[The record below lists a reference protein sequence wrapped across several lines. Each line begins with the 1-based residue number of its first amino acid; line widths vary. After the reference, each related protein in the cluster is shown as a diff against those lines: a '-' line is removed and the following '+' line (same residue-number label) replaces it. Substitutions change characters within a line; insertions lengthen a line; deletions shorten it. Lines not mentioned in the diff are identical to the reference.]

1 MIYYSSKLIRLIS
14 FDKIKKL
21 PVKKTTQFIWSDYS
35 IYITISQSSSASSP
49 KSYPAD
55 SKSSLSAPQKQYS
68 KTLIETIL
76 YSIFVCLVVR
86 TIARRKCSFLGCR
99 GGFRRRLRRSCGGS
113 WWLIGF
119 LGLGGL
125 CFVSSGFSV
134 WNGQLDRDG

>member
-1 MIYYSSKLIRLIS
+1 MIFYSSKLIRLIS

-49 KSYPAD
+49 KSYLAD

-76 YSIFVCLVVR
+76 CSIFAYHVVL
-86 TIARRKCSFLGCR
+86 TIVQKKCSFLGYR

-113 WWLIGF
+113 CWLIDF